1 MAIVIISSSSKLQPR
16 TLQPLITAT
25 KNVARIG
32 TDFATTDYADSHGL
46 LLSVA
51 AGTPLAICGSG
62 RGKGRLCATPILRL
76 LCPDIF
82 SLSHKEMQ
90 PSHQK
95 TTGL

>member
-1 MAIVIISSSSKLQPR
+1 MIYMIFVWLDA
-16 TLQPLITAT
+16 
-25 KNVARIG
+25 
-32 TDFATTDYADSHGL
+32 DFHDSHDSFLVFKSAFAEGRP
-46 LLSVA
+46 VA
-51 AGTPLAICGSG
+51 ISAICGSG
-62 RGKGRLCATPILRL
+62 EGKGRLCATPILRL